1 MAFKDLSEALTGF
14 DFDNV
19 VVFDTETT
27 GTEPYLGDEVVSISI
42 CDAYGN
48 DLFSSLIKPRRKRA
62 WPEAEAING
71 ISPAMVKDA
80 PHLDDVADDI
90 RRLLCTGKLVVGYN
104 VLFDIQF
111 LREAGVLTSY
121 LEAFDVM
128 QEYAE
133 VHGTQRSRYGGGYRY
148 SRLSDCALS
157 YGYSFLAHD
166 SKEDAKATAYC
177 FRALLSD
184 EAYVNK
190 KLPDLKDRLT
200 RQELSQ
206 TKATTEGI
214 ANLIAEGVV
223 SSKEALLK
231 TGAVTRGKNKGAARY
246 ECFVGD
252 QCVGVGHHGD
262 RQHVADLLFTSVDD
276 LPEKV
281 KCSVVLSKSG
291 SSAYCVCT
299 ITEGTV
305 VFGRR
310 MKEMAE
316 AYRESNGCEWR
327 QVEAPHQPDPVI
339 DDSQTAD
346 VAPSAPPEDIA
357 PVANK
362 AGLKAALLI
371 AFIFADLMLLLV
383 NAPLAVFFGF
393 VAYFIWRAK
402 R

>member
-48 DLFSSLIKPRRKRA
+48 DLFSSLIKPRKKRA
-62 WPEAEAING
+62 WPEAEAVNG
-71 ISPAMVKDA
+71 ISPATVKDA

-111 LREAGVLTSY
+111 LREAGVVTSY
-121 LEAFDVM
+121 LEVFDVM

-133 VHGTQRSRYGGGYRY
+133 VRGTQRSRYSGGYRY

-166 SKEDAKATAYC
+166 SKEDTKATAYC

-206 TKATTEGI
+206 TKATTESI
-214 ANLIAEGVV
+214 ENLIAEGVV
-223 SSKEALLK
+223 SSKEAVLK

-252 QCVGVGHHGD
+252 QCVGVGHHGS
-262 RQHVADLLFTSVDD
+262 RQHVANLLFTSVDD

-291 SSAYCVCT
+291 SSAYCECT

-310 MKEMAE
+310 MREMAE

-346 VAPSAPPEDIA
+346 VAPSAPPEDRA

-371 AFIFADLMLLLV
+371 AFISADLMLLLV
-383 NAPLAVFFGF
+383 NVPLAVFFGF
-393 VAYFIWRAK
+393 VIYFVWRAK

>member
-48 DLFSSLIKPRRKRA
+48 DLFSSLIKPRRKKA

-71 ISPAMVKDA
+71 ISPDMVKDA
-80 PHLDDVADDI
+80 PYLDDVADDI

-104 VLFDIQF
+104 VLFDIRF

-128 QEYAE
+128 TEYAE
-133 VHGTQRSRYGGGYRY
+133 VQGTHRSRYGGGYGY
-148 SRLSDCALS
+148 SRLVDCARS

-190 KLPDLKDRLT
+190 KLTDLKGELT
-200 RQELSQ
+200 HQELSQ
-206 TKATTEGI
+206 TKATTESI
-214 ANLIAEGVV
+214 ENLIAEGVV
-223 SSKEALLK
+223 SSKEAVLK

-262 RQHVADLLFTSVDD
+262 RQHVANLLFTSVDD

-291 SSAYCVCT
+291 SSAYCECT

-305 VFGRR
+305 VFGKRLR
-310 MKEMAE
+310 EMAE
-316 AYRESNGCEWR
+316 TYRESHGCEWR
-327 QVEAPHQPDPVI
+327 QVEAPRQQDPAA
-339 DDSQTAD
+339 DSYQATDAATA
-346 VAPSAPPEDIA
+346 APEGIA
-357 PVANK
+357 PAANK

-371 AFIFADLMLLLV
+371 AFIFVELMLLLV
-383 NAPLAVFFGF
+383 NVPLAVFFGA
-393 VAYFIWRAK
+393 VAFFIWRAK

>member
-48 DLFSSLIKPRRKRA
+48 DLFSSLIKPRKKKA

-80 PHLDDVADDI
+80 PYLDDAADDI

-104 VLFDIQF
+104 VLFDIEF
-111 LREAGVLTSY
+111 LREAGVVTSY

-133 VHGTQRSRYGGGYRY
+133 VHGAQRSRYSGRYQY
-148 SRLSDCALS
+148 SRLSACALS

-190 KLPDLKDRLT
+190 KLTDLKGELT

-206 TKATTEGI
+206 TKATTESI
-214 ANLIAEGVV
+214 EKLIAEGVV
-223 SSKEALLK
+223 SSKEAVLK

-262 RQHVADLLFTSVDD
+262 RQHVANLLFTSVDD

-291 SSAYCVCT
+291 SSAYCECT

-310 MKEMAE
+310 MREMAE

-327 QVEAPHQPDPVI
+327 QVEAPRQPDPAA
-339 DDSQTAD
+339 DSYQAAD
-346 VAPSAPPEDIA
+346 AAPAEPEGIA

-371 AFIFADLMLLLV
+371 AFIFVDLMLLLV
-383 NAPLAVFFGF
+383 NVPLAVFFGVVAFF
-393 VAYFIWRAK
+393 VWRAK

>member
-48 DLFSSLIKPRRKRA
+48 DLFSSLIKPRKKRA

-111 LREAGVLTSY
+111 LREADVVTSY

-133 VHGTQRSRYGGGYRY
+133 VHGTQRSRYSGGYQY
-148 SRLSDCALS
+148 SKLSTCACS

-206 TKATTEGI
+206 TKATTESI
-214 ANLIAEGVV
+214 ENLIAEGVV
-223 SSKEALLK
+223 SSKEAVLK

-262 RQHVADLLFTSVDD
+262 RQQVANLLFTSVDD
-276 LPEKV
+276 LPETV

-291 SSAYCVCT
+291 SSAYCECT

-305 VFGRR
+305 VFGKR
-310 MKEMAE
+310 MREMAE
-316 AYRESNGCEWR
+316 TYRESNGCEWR
-327 QVEAPHQPDPVI
+327 QVETPRQPEQVA
-339 DDSQTAD
+339 DSYQAAD
-346 VAPSAPPEDIA
+346 VAPAAPEDIA

-371 AFIFADLMLLLV
+371 AFIFVELMLLLV
-383 NAPLAVFFGF
+383 NVPLAVFFGT
-393 VAYFIWRAK
+393 VAFFIWRAK